1 MSLTLSVTQKVELQ
15 LQPVDIKGN
24 PAPVDGEP
32 LWDVSDPS
40 LIDLVQSHD
49 GLSALVAARG
59 GTGHVQVT
67 VRADARLG
75 PDTRE
80 IMGVLEIDLVPAEAV
95 ALGIVAGEPTE
106 LDTPAAQVEEPVAT
120 ETAPAE

>member
-24 PAPVDGEP
+24 PAPVDGVP
-32 LWDVSDPS
+32 VWDVSDPN
-40 LIDLVQSHD
+40 LVDLVPSVD
-49 GLSALVAARG
+49 GLSAVVAAKG
-59 GTGHVQVT
+59 DLGHVQIS

-75 PDTRE
+75 PDVRE

-95 ALGIVAGEPTE
+95 ALGIVAGPPTEIDEPTIE
-106 LDTPAAQVEEPVAT
+106 SPAGE
-120 ETAPAE
+120 

>member
-1 MSLTLSVTQKVELQ
+1 MSLALSVTQKVELHV
-15 LQPVDIKGN
+15 QPVDIKGN

-40 LIDLVQSHD
+40 LIDLVRSHD
-49 GLSALVAARG
+49 GLSVLVAARG
-59 GTGHVQVT
+59 RTGHVQIT

-75 PDTRE
+75 PDVRE
-80 IMGVLEIDLVPAEAV
+80 IMGTLEIDLVPAEAV

-106 LDTPAAQVEEPVAT
+106 LDAPGTPAEEPVAT